1 MGRPYRFAHQ
11 DPLVPL
17 YYVKVEYQIQI
28 SISPLQI
35 GCLELILNE
44 HPHHWDK
51 LSLQVY
57 QNQLQ
62 QVQCK
67 HRWLQQRLLKLRCN
81 QHKQRRPGS
90 TCTGTKITN
99 QLLRMIQNKWMLP
112 KTGLHPNLKVTLPVF
127 PHDVR
132 KHLSKKTRERDPSIT
147 EKLEARLCW

>member
-1 MGRPYRFAHQ
+1 MELPIWKNFLATHWWYVLSDQWSGSPSNGPSLQIRTSRPFGSSN
-11 DPLVPL
+11 PL
-17 YYVKVEYQIQI
+17 YHVKVEYQIQI

-51 LSLQVY
+51 LSLQEY

-67 HRWLQQRLLKLRCN
+67 HRWLQQRLLKLCCN
-81 QHKQRRPGS
+81 QHMQRRPGS

-112 KTGLHPNLKVTLPVF
+112 KTGLHPN
-127 PHDVR
+127 
-132 KHLSKKTRERDPSIT
+132 
-147 EKLEARLCW
+147 